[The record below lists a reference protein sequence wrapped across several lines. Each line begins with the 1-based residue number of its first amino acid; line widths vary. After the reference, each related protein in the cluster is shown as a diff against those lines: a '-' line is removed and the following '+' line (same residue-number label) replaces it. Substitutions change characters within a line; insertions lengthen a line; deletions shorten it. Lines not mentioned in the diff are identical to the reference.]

1 MSQINIFYSI
11 IFLINIFFF
20 YNLNKISR
28 LLNLYDTPD
37 SKRKIH
43 KIKTPLIGGVI
54 IMITILAYFFF
65 VNFFFQNNQFYNY
78 NILTSLILM
87 FFVGLV
93 DDKTTLSSNT
103 KTILFILII
112 LFTIYTNQNLQII
125 YLKFSFLE
133 NTFSSSNYSIFFSM
147 FCIFVFI
154 NAFNMFDGIDG
165 QSGIYAVIL
174 FFYFIYRESNII
186 LSISLIITFIFF
198 LIYNLKS
205 KIFLGDNGS
214 IVISFLISL
223 IVIDAYNTRIIKNC
237 DEIFILMMLPGID
250 MARLFIE
257 RVYKKKNPLIA
268 DNRHLHHLLM
278 KKYSIHQVLL
288 INILL
293 VISPI
298 LLMILGLNELY
309 IISIFLII
317 YSLLIFSLNK

>member
-78 NILTSLILM
+78 NILTSLILI

-133 NTFSSSNYSIFFSM
+133 NTFSSNNYSIFFSV
-147 FCIFVFI
+147 FCVFVFI

-174 FFYFIYRESNII
+174 FSYFIYKEFNII

-198 LIYNLKS
+198 LIFNLKS

-288 INILL
+288 INTLL
-293 VISPI
+293 VFLPI
-298 LLMILGLNELY
+298 LLMILGLYELY
-309 IISIFLII
+309 IILIFLSI
-317 YSLLIFSLNK
+317 YSLLIFSFNK

>member
-20 YNLNKISR
+20 YNLNKISI
-28 LLNLYDTPD
+28 LLDLYDTPD
-37 SKRKIH
+37 SERKIH

-87 FFVGLV
+87 FFVGFI
-93 DDKTTLSSNT
+93 DDKISLSSNT
-103 KTILFILII
+103 KTIFFILII

-133 NTFSSSNYSIFFSM
+133 NTFSSSNYSIFFSV

-288 INILL
+288 INTLL

-317 YSLLIFSLNK
+317 YSLLIFSFNK

>member
-78 NILTSLILM
+78 NILTSLILI

-133 NTFSSSNYSIFFSM
+133 NTFSSNNYSIFFSV
-147 FCIFVFI
+147 FCVFVFI

-174 FFYFIYRESNII
+174 FSYFIYKEFNII

-198 LIYNLKS
+198 LIFNLKS

-288 INILL
+288 INTLL
-293 VISPI
+293 VFLPI

-309 IISIFLII
+309 IILIFLSI
-317 YSLLIFSLNK
+317 YSLLIFSFNK

>member
-20 YNLNKISR
+20 YNLNKISI
-28 LLNLYDTPD
+28 LLDLYDTPD
-37 SKRKIH
+37 SERKIH